1 MCCLHD
7 GRSSLG
13 NHRGA
18 VLPYILPQMCNRP
31 LRVCHGRR
39 VVVSA
44 SMLQSEYDSQS
55 DPELFACGATQRV
68 PRERA
73 GVQYMNKTYC
83 YLYISTCLAFI
94 PSQCIQDDVATC
106 NICYSKTCSICKGK
120 CHENEDCPSNQGVK
134 ELLSIAVEEKWQRCY
149 SCRRMVELTTGCN
162 HISKLWL
169 FGSLKGSVQLII
181 CQLVAAKP
189 SSATTAACSGSNVAV
204 LFGMKLD

>member
-1 MCCLHD
+1 MTDVPRLETIEAPCSHIYCHKCVIDLFESAMVDESLFPPRCC
-7 GRSSLG
+7 SQ
-13 NHRGA
+13 NM
-18 VLPYILPQMCNRP
+18 ILK
-31 LRVCHGRR
+31 
-39 VVVSA
+39 
-44 SMLQSEYDSQS
+44 
-55 DPELFACGATQRV
+55 ATQSFL
-68 PRERA
+68 PAELLKEYHEK
-73 GVQYMNKTYC
+73 GLEYSTSNKTYC

-106 NICYSKTCSICKGK
+106 KICYSKTCSICKGK